1 MANGIF
7 GIGKMKNNKFVPEK
21 EEILGGSSGVILT
34 LDKDSNRMLAEG
46 IISQKEQFVLLA
58 TINLQYS
65 AARDIQIA
73 SEPIKTSF
81 IHIFEEKEIRLIQK
95 ENIGKEDTEE
105 FLALLSNINTCT
117 SRKELKSLIEKNRS
131 LIEKFSPL
139 MHERTSKL
147 NNLDFEEIK
156 EKCQLILIPDN

>member
-81 IHIFEEKEIRLIQK
+81 IRLSQ
-95 ENIGKEDTEE
+95 N
-105 FLALLSNINTCT
+105 
-117 SRKELKSLIEKNRS
+117 
-131 LIEKFSPL
+131 
-139 MHERTSKL
+139 
-147 NNLDFEEIK
+147 
-156 EKCQLILIPDN
+156 